1 MADASDSKSDSG
13 NWVSVRPRPPLPKEK
28 DRTQSVLFFAL
39 KVEMFKDKK
48 ANKYIVS
55 FCVYI

>member
-28 DRTQSVLFFAL
+28 DRTQSVLFFVFKNNESFIDIK
-39 KVEMFKDKK
+39 KVAKAIKK
-48 ANKYIVS
+48 TS
-55 FCVYI
+55 